1 MDNYSTQIDP
11 QTVSVVL
18 KNKIIQSTISL
29 YFNMSLTF
37 RKPSQ

>member
-11 QTVSVVL
+11 QTASVVL
-18 KNKIIQSTISL
+18 KNKIIQGTISL

-37 RKPSQ
+37 SKPFQ